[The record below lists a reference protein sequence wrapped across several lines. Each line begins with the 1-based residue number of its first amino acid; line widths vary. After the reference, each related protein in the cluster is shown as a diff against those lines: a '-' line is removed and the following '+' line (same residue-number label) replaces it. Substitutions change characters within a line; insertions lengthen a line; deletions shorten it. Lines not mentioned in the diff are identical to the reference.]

1 MTPAGSCVRAMDPHE
16 RAAIK
21 NDQRNYCSLPHKSL
35 SLSLSV
41 SQARCASLYPNIQ
54 PAHTHFHYQVGLM
67 SVFSEYVRSLYHSGW
82 CDYVAKEHP
91 AVYISSFQRR
101 SYERNSQ
108 QMFVLSCALVL

>member
-1 MTPAGSCVRAMDPHE
+1 MVCDLQSMQPITSPPHSHTHTHTHT
-16 RAAIK
+16 
-21 NDQRNYCSLPHKSL
+21 YTHT
-35 SLSLSV
+35 
-41 SQARCASLYPNIQ
+41 PNIQ

-82 CDYVAKEHP
+82 CDYVAMEHP